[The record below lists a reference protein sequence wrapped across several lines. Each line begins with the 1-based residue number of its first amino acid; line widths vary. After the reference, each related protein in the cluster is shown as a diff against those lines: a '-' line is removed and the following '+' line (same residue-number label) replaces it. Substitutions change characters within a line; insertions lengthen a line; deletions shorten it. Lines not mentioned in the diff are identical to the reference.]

1 MGEFAHNIDAKG
13 RLIVP
18 AKFRNELG
26 STMIVT
32 RGLDGCLTLYTK
44 EDWDEIYNKLK
55 LLPST
60 KKEVRMYVRVLTA
73 KASDVELD
81 NQGRILI
88 PSPLIKEAELSKECM
103 VVGAGS
109 KVEIWSKAKWEAYY
123 NDASVGFEDIAE
135 SITDFLV

>member
-26 STMIVT
+26 SSMIVT
-32 RGLDGCLTLYTK
+32 RGLDGCLTLYTS
-44 EDWDEIYNKLK
+44 EAWDEIYNKLK

-88 PSPLIKEAELSKECM
+88 PSALIKEANIQKECM
-103 VVGAGS
+103 IVGAGS
-109 KVEIWSKAKWEAYY
+109 KVEIWSREKWEEYY
-123 NDASVGFEDIAE
+123 ENASVEFEDIAE
-135 SITDFLV
+135 SITDFLI